1 MLWVVSFALLTS
13 AAINVFLVTRPAEIS
28 EIELWAASIFNDVFG
43 GPHEVL
49 DIDHIEDT
57 LVIVTR
63 EGREFLATINIE
75 ERVEEP

>member
-28 EIELWAASIFNDVFG
+28 EIELWAASI
-43 GPHEVL
+43 
-49 DIDHIEDT
+49 
-57 LVIVTR
+57 
-63 EGREFLATINIE
+63 ATINIE